1 VANRKHHDVS
11 SMVRTIIFLVSIPHS
26 NERRLSP
33 SINIIILCG
42 GRRDLRWLSRD
53 EGVLLPKRRLPPVPR
68 SVSVLYFFTRP
79 GGVGRFLSS
88 STAAAS
94 AAVHT
99 VSPSRDKTTNL
110 LGAPS
115 PETAAFAGTG
125 ITDYGLSHPYRVR
138 VLCGERN
145 LHQPSWLNS
154 EHSLSALFFVPCY
167 K

>member
-1 VANRKHHDVS
+1 MKGCFYPNGADTGAKKSVS
-11 SMVRTIIFLVSIPHS
+11 S
-26 NERRLSP
+26 
-33 SINIIILCG
+33 
-42 GRRDLRWLSRD
+42 
-53 EGVLLPKRRLPPVPR
+53 LLL
-68 SVSVLYFFTRP
+68 LTRP

-125 ITDYGLSHPYRVR
+125 ITDYGLSPIPTASASATVK
-138 VLCGERN
+138 G
-145 LHQPSWLNS
+145 NS
-154 EHSLSALFFVPCY
+154 INRLD
-167 K
+167 